1 MKSESGFRYG
11 ILNAMFEQV

>member
-1 MKSESGFRYG
+1 MYG